1 MRTIRRVGSRALG
14 AKVTA
19 ALGAVCLVS
28 AFALATLLRP
38 FFSLAEL
45 IMMMTDPLMLQRID
59 DTQRGPVAQWAW
71 TNVALPL
78 LLRPTWMIPMMLG
91 VVFVGIAATL
101 AWGKRR

>member
-1 MRTIRRVGSRALG
+1 VGGRAIA

-19 ALGAVCLVS
+19 ALGAVFLVG

-45 IMMMTDPLMLQRID
+45 VMTMTDPLMLQRID
-59 DTQRGPVAQWAW
+59 TSHRGPVAQWAW
-71 TNVALPL
+71 TTLALPL
-78 LLRPTWMIPMMLG
+78 LLRPSWMLPVMLG
-91 VVFVGIAATL
+91 VVFVGVAATL